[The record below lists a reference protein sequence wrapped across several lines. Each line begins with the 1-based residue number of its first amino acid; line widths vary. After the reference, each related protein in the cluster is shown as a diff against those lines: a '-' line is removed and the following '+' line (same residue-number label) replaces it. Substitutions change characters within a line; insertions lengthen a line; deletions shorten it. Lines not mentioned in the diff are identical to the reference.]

1 MWIRC
6 FAKNKVISW
15 DFSTFSSI
23 WRFSLCRSFL
33 ASHYLAHLKQVLCR
47 IFCNLIIIH
56 KTSNWQKI
64 RFTFIWN
71 TTSRSLHPAVTSVR
85 DRYYCWIWILP
96 LERESWWSLSF
107 KTLKGSG
114 KILIKSTP
122 PVIFWNLL
130 RLSDT
135 LTEKILRDIFRRNLQ
150 YTFCQLPYFIHRE
163 FFITAKFHK
172 IWLFRNAKDAGNI
185 YTGKSVS
192 AGGVKKSL
200 IIELV

>member
-1 MWIRC
+1 M
-6 FAKNKVISW
+6 ISW

-122 PVIFWNLL
+122 PLWFSEISCAYQILL
-130 RLSDT
+130 RKKYSGISSGETSSTLSAS
-135 LTEKILRDIFRRNLQ
+135 F
-150 YTFCQLPYFIHRE
+150 
-163 FFITAKFHK
+163 
-172 IWLFRNAKDAGNI
+172 
-185 YTGKSVS
+185 
-192 AGGVKKSL
+192 L
-200 IIELV
+200 ISSIVNSS